1 METIAQYLLQRWD
14 VLSKAPD
21 VFILSVLI
29 VGGGCY
35 ALINALFKTRL
46 DTKDAISAG
55 LKEELERKK
64 STLSET
70 HDQLA
75 RLRTEQ
81 AATLADQPSPALPAS
96 EPVIDKAAADP
107 GKVQRDVTV
116 SEALAYA
123 QFYQWNLRFLDAA
136 GMDGNQVT
144 DQLDRLVQL
153 AADGDL
159 TIWGKRDAA
168 GVWQKIPA
176 DHWLNYRIEW
186 FGLLKTAAFTESRR
200 SIAARDVF
208 HELMTSKIEIERLF
222 APPPVPMMQMI
233 KAVAPSVQILKGR
246 VSEARERFDAMDAS
260 EDQLARIRQT
270 MSSLALS
277 ADPIWE
283 DAALDEA
290 RQDMLALWERLSY
303 NADWIRRRG
312 RSEAGDPNYF
322 RNEIERSELLE
333 EVNDAVKRLDAGLS
347 GVPVPKKEYF
357 GPDFD

>member
-1 METIAQYLLQRWD
+1 METITQFLLQRWD

-29 VGGGCY
+29 VAGGCY

-46 DTKDAISAG
+46 DTKDVIIAG

-81 AATLADQPSPALPAS
+81 AATLADQPNTALSAP
-96 EPVIDKAAADP
+96 EPMIEKQAADL

-123 QFYQWNLRFLDAA
+123 QFHQWSLRFIDAA

-144 DQLDRLVQL
+144 DHLDRLVQL
-153 AADGDL
+153 AADSEL

-168 GVWQKIPA
+168 SVWQKIPA

-186 FGLLKTAAFTESRR
+186 FGLLKTNAFTESRR

-208 HELMTSKIEIERLF
+208 RELMTSKVEIERLF

-233 KAVAPSVQILKGR
+233 KAVAPSVQILR
-246 VSEARERFDAMDAS
+246 ARIIEARERFDAMDAS
-260 EDQLARIRQT
+260 EAQLARIRQT
-270 MSSLALS
+270 MSSLVLS
-277 ADPIWE
+277 DDPVWE

-290 RQDMLALWERLSY
+290 RQDMLALWERLSH
-303 NADWIRRRG
+303 NADWIQRRG
-312 RSEAGDPNYF
+312 RSEAGEPNYF

-347 GVPVPKKEYF
+347 GLPVPEKKYF
-357 GPDFD
+357 GLDFD

>member
-35 ALINALFKTRL
+35 ALVNALFKTRL
-46 DTKDAISAG
+46 ENKDAIIEG
-55 LKEELERKK
+55 LKAKLERKDE
-64 STLSET
+64 TLVET

-81 AATLADQPSPALPAS
+81 AATLADQPSPALPAP
-96 EPVIDKAAADP
+96 EPVIGKPAADP

-123 QFYQWNLRFLDAA
+123 QFHQWNLRFIDAA

-144 DQLDRLVQL
+144 DHLDRLVQL

-186 FGLLKTAAFTESRR
+186 FGLLKTNAFTESRR
-200 SIAARDVF
+200 SIASRDIF
-208 HELMTSKIEIERLF
+208 HELMTSKVEIERLF
-222 APPPVPMMQMI
+222 APPPAQMMQMI
-233 KAVAPSVQILKGR
+233 KAVAPSVQILKAR
-246 VSEARERFDAMDAS
+246 VIEARKRFDAMDAS

-270 MSSLALS
+270 ISSLALS
-277 ADPIWE
+277 DDPVWE

-290 RQDMLALWERLSY
+290 RQDMLALWERLSHD
-303 NADWIRRRG
+303 ADWIQRRG

-347 GVPVPKKEYF
+347 GLSVPKTEYF